1 VSELKQEPQPAQEP
15 QPVQEPQTPQ
25 ASSEQL
31 VLEPLDNIRLV
42 NLCGQLDEHLRL
54 IERRL
59 AVQIANRSNK
69 FKVTG
74 KPEDRDAAIAVLRAL
89 YEESINTVLDPQRIH
104 LFLQASGIEAHTKE
118 EAADLHSD
126 EISLL
131 AGRSLIKPRGK
142 NQQNYLHRVLHNDIN
157 FGIGPAGTGKTFL
170 AVACAVQALERDQVR
185 RIILTRPAVEAG
197 ENLGF
202 LPGDLSQKIDP
213 YLRPLYDAL
222 YEMLGFE
229 KVSKL
234 IERNILEVAPLAFMR
249 GRSLNESFIILD
261 EAQNTTCEQMK
272 MFLTRIGFGSTAIVT
287 GDVTQIDLPGGR
299 KSGLNHA
306 VEVLAKVKGISFTHF
321 NSKDVVRHELVQRI
335 VDAYEVDDTKRE
347 KTQKKSSRQSRQ
359 KRS

>member
-1 VSELKQEPQPAQEP
+1 MSLSDTQPL
-15 QPVQEPQTPQ
+15 QTSQ
-25 ASSEQL
+25 QL
-31 VLEPLDNIRLV
+31 ILEPLDNIRLV

-74 KPEDRDAAIAVLRAL
+74 KPEDRDAAIAVLKSL
-89 YEESINTVLDPQRIH
+89 YEESADNVLDPQKIH
-104 LFLQASGIEAHTKE
+104 LFLQESGIESQIKDDAGEINHIQGE
-118 EAADLHSD
+118 EL
-126 EISLL
+126 SLL

-142 NQQNYLHRVLHNDIN
+142 NQQNYLQRILHHDIN
-157 FGIGPAGTGKTFL
+157 FGVGPAGTGKTFL

-197 ENLGF
+197 ESLGF
-202 LPGDLSQKIDP
+202 LPGDISQKIDP

-234 IERNILEVAPLAFMR
+234 MERNILEVAPLAFMR

-272 MFLTRIGFGSTAIVT
+272 MFLTRIGFASTAIVT

-306 VEVLAKVKGISFTHF
+306 LEVLGKVKGISFTHF
-321 NSKDVVRHELVQRI
+321 DSKDVVRHELVKSI
-335 VDAYEVDDTKRE
+335 VDAYEIDAE
-347 KTQKKSSRQSRQ
+347 KNPGKVLRSSRHKKHS
-359 KRS
+359 

>member
-1 VSELKQEPQPAQEP
+1 MSKIIPKSEAVS
-15 QPVQEPQTPQ
+15 T
-25 ASSEQL
+25 QL
-31 VLEPLDNIRLV
+31 TLEPLDNTRLA

-59 AVQIANRSNK
+59 AVQIANRSNH
-69 FKVTG
+69 FKITG
-74 KPEDRDAAIAVLRAL
+74 KPQDRDAAIAVLQAL
-89 YEESINTVLDPQRIH
+89 YEESADTVLDAQKIH
-104 LFLQASGIEAHTKE
+104 LFLQQSGIEAQLKE
-118 EAADLHSD
+118 DAGELNEIQAD

-142 NQQNYLHRVLHNDIN
+142 NQQDYLNRVLQYDIN

-234 IERNILEVAPLAFMR
+234 IERNVIEVAPLAFMR

-287 GDVTQIDLPGGR
+287 GDITQIDLPGGR
-299 KSGLNHA
+299 KSGLKHIM
-306 VEVLAKVKGISFTHF
+306 EVLEKVKGISFTLF

-335 VDAYEVDDTKRE
+335 VDAYEKDDEKQEKKKNSQSQSSNTRQTKH
-347 KTQKKSSRQSRQ
+347 KKSHR
-359 KRS
+359 

>member
-1 VSELKQEPQPAQEP
+1 MTLSTEHFKSQVAAVSQ
-15 QPVQEPQTPQ
+15 
-25 ASSEQL
+25 QL

-54 IERRL
+54 IESRL

-69 FKVTG
+69 FKITG
-74 KPEDRDAAIAVLRAL
+74 KPEDRDAAVAVLTAL
-89 YEESINTVLDPQRIH
+89 YEESADSVLDPQKVH
-104 LFLQASGIEAHTKE
+104 LFLQESGIESQVKQVAAEVNDDLNE
-118 EAADLHSD
+118 EV
-126 EISLL
+126 SLL

-142 NQQNYLHRVLHNDIN
+142 NQQDYLHRVLHHDIN

-197 ENLGF
+197 ESLGF

-229 KVSKL
+229 KVTKL
-234 IERNILEVAPLAFMR
+234 MERNILEVAPLAFMR

-287 GDVTQIDLPGGR
+287 GDVTQIDLPGHR
-299 KSGLNHA
+299 MSGLNHA
-306 VEVLAKVKGISFTHF
+306 LQVLAKVKGISFTHF
-321 NSKDVVRHELVQRI
+321 NSKDVVRHELVKRI
-335 VDAYEVDDTKRE
+335 VDAYEDEDVKN
-347 KTQKKSSRQSRQ
+347 QPKKEHSSKQMKSY
-359 KRS
+359 

>member
-1 VSELKQEPQPAQEP
+1 MTL
-15 QPVQEPQTPQ
+15 
-25 ASSEQL
+25 SSEKFKQSVAAVSQQL

-54 IERRL
+54 IESRL

-69 FKVTG
+69 FKITG
-74 KPEDRDAAIAVLRAL
+74 KPEDRDAAVAVLTAL
-89 YEESINTVLDPQRIH
+89 YEESADSVLDPQKVH
-104 LFLQASGIEAHTKE
+104 LFLQESGIESQVKQVAAEVNDDLNE
-118 EAADLHSD
+118 EV
-126 EISLL
+126 SLL

-142 NQQNYLHRVLHNDIN
+142 NQQDYLHRVLHHDIN

-197 ENLGF
+197 ESLGF

-229 KVSKL
+229 KVTKL
-234 IERNILEVAPLAFMR
+234 MERNILEVAPLAFMR

-287 GDVTQIDLPGGR
+287 GDVTQIDLPGHR
-299 KSGLNHA
+299 MSGLNHA
-306 VEVLAKVKGISFTHF
+306 LQVLAKVKGISFTHF
-321 NSKDVVRHELVQRI
+321 NSKDVVRHELVKRI
-335 VDAYEVDDTKRE
+335 VDAYEKDDDNNQTRTATSFKP
-347 KTQKKSSRQSRQ
+347 KK
-359 KRS
+359 K

>member
-1 VSELKQEPQPAQEP
+1 MSAPADQSAATS
-15 QPVQEPQTPQ
+15 Q
-25 ASSEQL
+25 QL

-74 KPEDRDAAIAVLRAL
+74 KKQDREAALAVLTAL
-89 YEESINTVLDPQRIH
+89 YEESAHSVLDVQKIH
-104 LFLQASGIEAHTKE
+104 LFLQESGIEVQIKDTADIKNK
-118 EAADLHSD
+118 AAGED
-126 EISLL
+126 ISIL

-142 NQQNYLHRVLHNDIN
+142 NQQNYLHRVLHHDIN

-229 KVSKL
+229 KVAKL
-234 IERNILEVAPLAFMR
+234 IDRNVIEVAPLAFMR

-261 EAQNTTCEQMK
+261 EAQNTTREQMK
-272 MFLTRIGFGSTAIVT
+272 MFLKRIGFNSTAIVT
-287 GDVTQIDLPGGR
+287 GDITQVDLPSG
-299 KSGLNHA
+299 KLSGLKHA
-306 VEVLAKVKGISFTHF
+306 SDVLSDVKGISFTHF
-321 NSKDVVRHELVQRI
+321 NSKDVVRHALVQKI
-335 VDAYEVDDTKRE
+335 VDAYEKNDIKIQQQE
-347 KTQKKSSRQSRQ
+347 TQRGS
-359 KRS
+359 

>member
-1 VSELKQEPQPAQEP
+1 MTATVNGTLEVSQ
-15 QPVQEPQTPQ
+15 
-25 ASSEQL
+25 QL
-31 VLEPLDNIRLV
+31 ILEPLDNIRLV

-74 KPEDRDAAIAVLRAL
+74 KPEDRDAAIAVLKSL
-89 YEESINTVLDPQRIH
+89 YEESEKNVLDPQKIH
-104 LFLQASGIEAHTKE
+104 LFLQESGIEE
-118 EAADLHSD
+118 EIKDGAGKLEHESGEDV
-126 EISLL
+126 SLL

-142 NQQNYLHRVLHNDIN
+142 NQQDYLNRVLHHDIN

-234 IERNILEVAPLAFMR
+234 MERNILEVAPLAFMR

-272 MFLTRIGFGSTAIVT
+272 MFLTRIGFGSTAIIT
-287 GDVTQIDLPGGR
+287 GDITQIDLPGSR

-306 VEVLAKVKGISFTHF
+306 LEVLGNVKGISFTHF
-321 NSKDVVRHELVQRI
+321 NSKDVVRHELVKRI
-335 VDAYEVDDTKRE
+335 VDAYEEDDKSNQGRTLSSKH
-347 KTQKKSSRQSRQ
+347 KK
-359 KRS
+359 

>member
-1 VSELKQEPQPAQEP
+1 MTATVNGTLEVSQ
-15 QPVQEPQTPQ
+15 
-25 ASSEQL
+25 QL
-31 VLEPLDNIRLV
+31 ILEPLDNIRLV

-74 KPEDRDAAIAVLRAL
+74 KPEDRDAAIAVLKSL
-89 YEESINTVLDPQRIH
+89 YEESEKNVLDPQKIH
-104 LFLQASGIEAHTKE
+104 LFLQESGIEE
-118 EAADLHSD
+118 EIKDGAGKLEHESGEDV
-126 EISLL
+126 SLL

-142 NQQNYLHRVLHNDIN
+142 NQQDYLNRVLHHDIN

-234 IERNILEVAPLAFMR
+234 MERNILEVAPLAFMR

-272 MFLTRIGFGSTAIVT
+272 MFLTRIGFGSTAIIT
-287 GDVTQIDLPGGR
+287 GDITQIDLPGSR
-299 KSGLNHA
+299 KSGLNH
-306 VEVLAKVKGISFTHF
+306 VLEVLGKVKGISFTHF
-321 NSKDVVRHELVQRI
+321 NSKDVVRHELVKRI
-335 VDAYEVDDTKRE
+335 VDAYEKEDKDKQAKVTPSFKR
-347 KTQKKSSRQSRQ
+347 KK
-359 KRS
+359 

>member
-1 VSELKQEPQPAQEP
+1 M
-15 QPVQEPQTPQ
+15 
-25 ASSEQL
+25 QL
-31 VLEPLDNIRLV
+31 ILEPLDNTRLV

-59 AVQIANRSNK
+59 AVKIANRSNH
-69 FKVTG
+69 FKITG
-74 KPEDRDAAIAVLRAL
+74 KPEDRDAAASVLQTL
-89 YEESINTVLDPQRIH
+89 YEESAASVLDPQKIH
-104 LFLQASGIEAHTKE
+104 LFLQQSGIEAQLKQDAGE
-118 EAADLHSD
+118 LNELQAD
-126 EISLL
+126 EVSLL

-142 NQQNYLHRVLHNDIN
+142 NQQDYLNRVLHHDIN
-157 FGIGPAGTGKTFL
+157 FAIGPAGTGKTFL

-234 IERNILEVAPLAFMR
+234 IERNVIEVAPLAFMR

-287 GDVTQIDLPGGR
+287 GDITQIDLPGGR
-299 KSGLNHA
+299 KSGLKHIL
-306 VEVLAKVKGISFTHF
+306 EVLAKVKGISFTHF

-335 VDAYEVDDTKRE
+335 VDAYEKDDE
-347 KTQKKSSRQSRQ
+347 KQDKKKKTEYQSSSRPHQANHKKFTR
-359 KRS
+359 

>member
-1 VSELKQEPQPAQEP
+1 MTATVNGTLEVSQ
-15 QPVQEPQTPQ
+15 
-25 ASSEQL
+25 QL
-31 VLEPLDNIRLV
+31 ILEPLDNIRLV

-74 KPEDRDAAIAVLRAL
+74 KPEDRDAAIAVLKSL
-89 YEESINTVLDPQRIH
+89 YEESEKNVLDPQKIH
-104 LFLQASGIEAHTKE
+104 LFLQESGIEE
-118 EAADLHSD
+118 EIKDGAGKLEHESGEDV
-126 EISLL
+126 SLL

-142 NQQNYLHRVLHNDIN
+142 NQQDYLNRVLHHDIN

-234 IERNILEVAPLAFMR
+234 MERNILEVAPLAFMR

-272 MFLTRIGFGSTAIVT
+272 MFLTRIGFGSTAIIT
-287 GDVTQIDLPGGR
+287 GDITQIDLPGSR

-306 VEVLAKVKGISFTHF
+306 LEVLGNVKGISFTHF
-321 NSKDVVRHELVQRI
+321 NSKDVVRHELVKRI
-335 VDAYEVDDTKRE
+335 VDAYEKEDKDKQAKVTPSFKR
-347 KTQKKSSRQSRQ
+347 KK
-359 KRS
+359 